1 MLVSAIWQR
10 ESAISVHVSPP
21 SWTHFLPYPTPSR
34 LSQSASLSSLCY
46 TRLCLLEG
54 SFSFDGRMN
63 LRVETVDRPGWG
75 GQSEVYWVNHGKH
88 CVSEL
93 KRRQEREGKERG
105 LRDVWEQRMKG
116 KYTRV
121 VFQGPIGTFEWIHPV
136 GSSVN
141 PQGRRGLW
149 AGDSHLGS
157 WFQWN
162 FQGEEQRDE
171 KPMGWG
177 KWHKFEVHGIYPG
190 YRSVDLGNSIK
201 TLTTKLMTLKKLG
214 KFP

>member
-1 MLVSAIWQR
+1 M
-10 ESAISVHVSPP
+10 
-21 SWTHFLPYPTPSR
+21 
-34 LSQSASLSSLCY
+34 
-46 TRLCLLEG
+46 
-54 SFSFDGRMN
+54 
-63 LRVETVDRPGWG
+63 
-75 GQSEVYWVNHGKH
+75 
-88 CVSEL
+88 SEL

-157 WFQWN
+157 
-162 FQGEEQRDE
+162 
-171 KPMGWG
+171 
-177 KWHKFEVHGIYPG
+177 
-190 YRSVDLGNSIK
+190 
-201 TLTTKLMTLKKLG
+201 
-214 KFP
+214 